1 MVSVPREE
9 DGVLVRLMGMVR
21 EGVLAVW
28 LRVGVV
34 TLDETE
40 RSDVGVSNDGV
51 EVRVL
56 GD

>member
-40 RSDVGVSNDGV
+40 RSDVGVSKDGV

>member
-1 MVSVPREE
+1 MPREE